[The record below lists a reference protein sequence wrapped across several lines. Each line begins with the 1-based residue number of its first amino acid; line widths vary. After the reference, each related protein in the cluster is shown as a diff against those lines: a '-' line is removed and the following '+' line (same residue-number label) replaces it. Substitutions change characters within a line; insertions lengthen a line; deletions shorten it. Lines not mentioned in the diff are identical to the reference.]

1 MTNTQYTTV
10 ADIKSYF
17 DDNYLNQFT
26 IDTGETSTT
35 DDVVIGAAVDASNNL
50 IDGFV
55 SKRYSVPITDSTK
68 IPDILKQVARYFTY
82 YDLYIRRDGFPDE
95 KMLKQR
101 EEYMDLL
108 KRIAKG
114 DILLDG
120 LDIVNGNVIFGGR
133 RLVFTDDILNMY

>member
-55 SKRYSVPITDSTK
+55 SKRYSVPITDATK

-120 LDIVNGNVIFGGR
+120 LEIVNGNVIFGGR